1 MTLDVDVI
9 TRTKKLV
16 KRNPQVV
23 PAGAATN
30 CEIEKEK
37 WSHAPHDGSM
47 TSHTVQQQQQKMRP
61 VENAARDL
69 SCIRKKENLEKYSEN
84 VVWNVKRW

>member
-47 TSHTVQQQQQKMRP
+47 TAHTVQQQPKKN
-61 VENAARDL
+61 EARRECSEGFIL
-69 SCIRKKENLEKYSEN
+69 HKENLEKYSEN